1 MPRFSVALTL
11 AAGVAGDAR
20 GANKRNKAFLSLASD
35 MQPEVVARTLSEVE
49 DEWKSQAASFAE
61 CNTTETSECGGA
73 PEAFSKSCSTVV
85 SAVVQA
91 SSGDRSSVKEYMNT
105 VCGENELSG
114 WHAERCTELASAVT
128 DSMLDDNYE
137 NRENFNSGS
146 LCTSFWS
153 KFVVEEKARVEKDRS
168 EREAAEKK
176 AAEPKPDEPA
186 GKLGRWLKRAENKES
201 DKSAKP
207 ASDKTMPEIEEGAA
221 DTPKSSDAVDVAE
234 HCCERV
240 RRAWVTAEKAGGGS
254 AFLREKAKLAEE
266 KRALENLM
274 QMVYAVRNTPE
285 QTDDNG
291 HMPMRGAGF
300 GLAMNGSPPALPPHL
315 APPGMGGGM
324 QGMQG
329 MMPPGGPPGD
339 RKSVV

>member
-1 MPRFSVALTL
+1 MFRFSVAITL
-11 AAGVAGDAR
+11 AAGVAG
-20 GANKRNKAFLSLASD
+20 GANKRNKAFLSLSSD

-153 KFVVEEKARVEKDRS
+153 KFVVEEKARVEKERS

-176 AAEPKPDEPA
+176 AAEEA
-186 GKLGRWLKRAENKES
+186 AEA
-201 DKSAKP
+201 AK
-207 ASDKTMPEIEEGAA
+207 KAA
-221 DTPKSSDAVDVAE
+221 DEAAEAQKEKEEAEQKAADAKRQAEEAAAELAAKKEEAEKQAEEAKAKMEQAQAAAQEAAKHHREVVANNTA
-234 HCCERV
+234 HTN
-240 RRAWVTAEKAGGGS
+240 VTAVQSNATVVAQNAS
-254 AFLREKAKLAEE
+254 VPVA
-266 KRALENLM
+266 N
-274 QMVYAVRNTPE
+274 NT
-285 QTDDNG
+285 
-291 HMPMRGAGF
+291 
-300 GLAMNGSPPALPPHL
+300 
-315 APPGMGGGM
+315 
-324 QGMQG
+324 
-329 MMPPGGPPGD
+329 
-339 RKSVV
+339 K

>member
-1 MPRFSVALTL
+1 MFRFSVACTL
-11 AAGVAGDAR
+11 AAGVAG
-20 GANKRNKAFLSLASD
+20 GANKRNKNFLSLASD

-91 SSGDRSSVKEYMNT
+91 SSGDRTSVKEYMNT

-153 KFVVEEKARVEKDRS
+153 KFVVEEKARVEKERA

-176 AAEPKPDEPA
+176 AAEEAAEAAKKAAEEAAEAQKQKEKEEAEQKAADAKRQAEEAAAELAAKKEEAEKQAEEAKTKMEQAQAAAQEAAKHHREVVANNTAHTNATVASNATVVAKNVTEPV
-186 GKLGRWLKRAENKES
+186 
-201 DKSAKP
+201 AKP
-207 ASDKTMPEIEEGAA
+207 VANKT
-221 DTPKSSDAVDVAE
+221 K
-234 HCCERV
+234 
-240 RRAWVTAEKAGGGS
+240 
-254 AFLREKAKLAEE
+254 
-266 KRALENLM
+266 
-274 QMVYAVRNTPE
+274 
-285 QTDDNG
+285 
-291 HMPMRGAGF
+291 
-300 GLAMNGSPPALPPHL
+300 
-315 APPGMGGGM
+315 
-324 QGMQG
+324 
-329 MMPPGGPPGD
+329 
-339 RKSVV
+339 

>member
-1 MPRFSVALTL
+1 MFRFTVVATL
-11 AAGVAGDAR
+11 AVGVASDAR
-20 GANKRNKAFLSLASD
+20 GTNKRNKAFLSLASD

-61 CNTTETSECGGA
+61 CNTTQTSDCGGA

-153 KFVVEEKARVEKDRS
+153 KFVVEEKTRVEKERS

-176 AAEPKPDEPA
+176 AAEEA
-186 GKLGRWLKRAENKES
+186 AEAAKKAAEEAAEAQRQKEKE
-201 DKSAKP
+201 DAEQK
-207 ASDKTMPEIEEGAA
+207 AA
-221 DTPKSSDAVDVAE
+221 DAKRQAEEAAAELAAKKEEAEKQAEEAKTKMEQAQAAAKEAAKHHREVLANNTAHSNTTVVAASNAT
-234 HCCERV
+234 V
-240 RRAWVTAEKAGGGS
+240 VKANVTAPVA
-254 AFLREKAKLAEE
+254 
-266 KRALENLM
+266 
-274 QMVYAVRNTPE
+274 NT
-285 QTDDNG
+285 TN
-291 HMPMRGAGF
+291 
-300 GLAMNGSPPALPPHL
+300 NT
-315 APPGMGGGM
+315 
-324 QGMQG
+324 
-329 MMPPGGPPGD
+329 
-339 RKSVV
+339 K